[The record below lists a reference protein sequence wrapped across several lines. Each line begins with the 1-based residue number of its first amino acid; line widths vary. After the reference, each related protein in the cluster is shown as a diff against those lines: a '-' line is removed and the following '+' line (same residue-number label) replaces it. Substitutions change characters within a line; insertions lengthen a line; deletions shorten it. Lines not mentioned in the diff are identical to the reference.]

1 MAAGEGVKPVKAV
14 TWMGFSV
21 DFSGAFY
28 ENQMYLPIILN
39 DQLYY

>member
-1 MAAGEGVKPVKAV
+1 MAVWEGVKPVKAV
-14 TWMGFSV
+14 IWMRFSV

-39 DQLYY
+39 S